1 MTKYSKSPRFLY
13 QNGALLSRR
22 DLRLAVVNKSFH
34 AFALITAAAIWW
46 LAGLYLYLSPKL
58 PEAEALQDI
67 KLQTPLRILSADGQL
82 IGQFGEQKR
91 IPARYEDLPETF
103 INALLAAEDDGFF
116 EHAGIDFLGLA
127 RAVSELVATGSKQ
140 SGGSTITMQV
150 ARNFFLTLDQT
161 FIRKFTEILLALEIE
176 QRLSKEQ
183 ILELYVNRVFLGHR
197 SYGFETAAQTYYG
210 KSLSELTLAEHAM
223 LAGVPQAPSRN
234 NPLSNPSR
242 SEVRRNWI
250 LGRMLTLGMID
261 QAAHDEAVE
270 SIDVASFYGLRVEVD
285 ADYVAEMARQVAV
298 EKLGSAAYNDGYVVH
313 TTVDGNLQQAARDS
327 VIDGLITYDNRHGWR
342 GPEQRHPP
350 LEDEQPETLT
360 PRWERALRA
369 MPVVAD
375 LLPAIVTAIDS
386 EGATLLIRGGEQ
398 GRLSWQ
404 GDLRKIRRY
413 VTEDRRSARP
423 TEIADLLSVG
433 DLIRV
438 SKKGDSYKLAQV
450 PRVQGALVSLD
461 PTDGSIKA
469 LVGGMGFVL
478 SKFNRATQAK
488 RQPGSNFKAFLYAA
502 AIENGIHPATLI
514 NDAPV
519 VVGNLT
525 DEDLW
530 RPENDSGRFYGPTRV
545 REALTFSRNLV
556 SIRVLQQ
563 LGVRKLIEMADRTGF
578 DVEEMQPN
586 LTLALGTHAFTPLD
600 IARGYTAIANGGFRV
615 EPWLIDRIEDVDGN
629 IIFQSDPLVVCRECE
644 NPSAGDE
651 PDEISRIEDL
661 FEPAEPEFREA
672 PRIIDERV
680 TYVLTSMLEDVIK
693 RGTGR
698 RARVLERDDLAG
710 KTGTTN
716 GPRDAWFSGYNRD
729 LVTTTW
735 VGFDDYSLLG
745 RREFGGTAALPIWI
759 DYMRVAL
766 PPEEADA
773 EMPPGVVRLR
783 IDKESGTRT
792 SSQSSSIWEV
802 FLEEFTPA
810 GKANEGKDG
819 DDLDGLF

>member
-1 MTKYSKSPRFLY
+1 M
-13 QNGALLSRR
+13 
-22 DLRLAVVNKSFH
+22 AVVNKSLH
-34 AFALITAAAIWW
+34 ALALVTTAAIWW

-210 KSLSELTLAEHAM
+210 RSLSELTLAEHAM

-261 QAAHDEAVE
+261 QAAHDEAVQ
-270 SIDVASFYGLRVEVD
+270 SVDIASFYGLRVEVD

-298 EKLGSAAYNDGYVVH
+298 EKLGNAAYNDGYVVH
-313 TTVDGNLQQAARDS
+313 TTVDGNLQQAARDA

-342 GPEQRHPP
+342 GPEQRHPA
-350 LEDEQPETLT
+350 LENEELESLM

-386 EGATLLIRGGEQ
+386 EGADLLIRGGEV

-404 GDLRKIRRY
+404 DDLRKIRRY
-413 VTEDRRSARP
+413 ITEDRRTARP
-423 TEIADLLSVG
+423 AETADLLSVG

-438 SKKGDSYKLAQV
+438 SKQGDAYKLAQV
-450 PRVQGALVSLD
+450 PKVQGALVSLD
-461 PTDGSIKA
+461 PNDGSIKA

-525 DEDLW
+525 D
-530 RPENDSGRFYGPTRV
+530 
-545 REALTFSRNLV
+545 
-556 SIRVLQQ
+556 
-563 LGVRKLIEMADRTGF
+563 
-578 DVEEMQPN
+578 
-586 LTLALGTHAFTPLD
+586 
-600 IARGYTAIANGGFRV
+600 
-615 EPWLIDRIEDVDGN
+615 
-629 IIFQSDPLVVCRECE
+629 
-644 NPSAGDE
+644 
-651 PDEISRIEDL
+651 
-661 FEPAEPEFREA
+661 
-672 PRIIDERV
+672 
-680 TYVLTSMLEDVIK
+680 
-693 RGTGR
+693 
-698 RARVLERDDLAG
+698 
-710 KTGTTN
+710 
-716 GPRDAWFSGYNRD
+716 
-729 LVTTTW
+729 
-735 VGFDDYSLLG
+735 
-745 RREFGGTAALPIWI
+745 
-759 DYMRVAL
+759 
-766 PPEEADA
+766 
-773 EMPPGVVRLR
+773 
-783 IDKESGTRT
+783 
-792 SSQSSSIWEV
+792 
-802 FLEEFTPA
+802 
-810 GKANEGKDG
+810 
-819 DDLDGLF
+819 